1 MTKNLV
7 FHDQQQKILSLE
19 ITIVFIVRQVTI
31 EL

>member
-7 FHDQQQKILSLE
+7 FHDQQQKNLSLE